1 MRKISIIAFLA
12 SFFIAFQSHAL
23 SSEEIMKRT
32 AANVNGAPSMTFRFT
47 ATTGDGA
54 RTTGTLTMCRSRFVM
69 QTAVQSVWYDGR
81 SLWSYAP
88 SAGETNLS
96 EPLPEELLEI
106 NPFDILNQHASLY
119 SIKKLSPVGKDERIE
134 LTARKKSMAVRRAV
148 LVVNHATMLPT
159 AIDVTFSNSAR
170 MSIVISSAQK
180 GKALPASAFTY
191 PKAKYPKVK
200 VIDLR

>member
-23 SSEEIMKRT
+23 SGEEIMKRT

-96 EPLPEELLEI
+96 ELAALAEQMGAPALPGSGRQEY
-106 NPFDILNQHASLY
+106 LNS
-119 SIKKLSPVGKDERIE
+119 
-134 LTARKKSMAVRRAV
+134 
-148 LVVNHATMLPT
+148 VVN
-159 AIDVTFSNSAR
+159 
-170 MSIVISSAQK
+170 SI
-180 GKALPASAFTY
+180 LFN
-191 PKAKYPKVK
+191 
-200 VIDLR
+200 